1 MIYALFAVIALFLA
15 YMIIRTDRKREEV
28 EEEGHMSII
37 SNYIVMEI
45 EDEEQF
51 EKSFQ
56 PLKEL
61 SEQYSWFEP
70 GHMLCRVDLYGDHY
84 EETWE
89 GLLANTRYNKEQEP
103 YFLFFEHKIHA
114 VTQSDLP
121 WKALVFE
128 TASLDEAKQFV
139 SGYGRLK

>member
-1 MIYALFAVIALFLA
+1 MIYALFAVVALFLA

-28 EEEGHMSII
+28 EEEGHRSII

-45 EDEEQF
+45 EDEKQF
-51 EKSFQ
+51 EESFQ
-56 PLKEL
+56 PLKDL
-61 SEQYSWFEP
+61 SEKHSWFEP
-70 GHMLCRVDLYGDHY
+70 GHILCRVDQYGDHY

-89 GLLANTRYNKEQEP
+89 GLLRNTSYNKEQEP
-103 YFLFFEHKIHA
+103 YYLFFEHKIHA
-114 VTQSDLP
+114 VTQTDLP

-128 TASLDEAKQFV
+128 TASLEEAKQFV